1 MWCGSLLLLV
11 LVENLRRAC
20 SCATFSQLSLGCW
33 RIFLL
38 RVTEVSRHAGLA
50 WAKEAVHATRH
61 SLSQQRVDESVGQEW
76 LTKLCADW
84 LEITRNG
91 RFSLVFQEF
100 HWASSF
106 LRDELRNF
114 LVNMNNKSRE
124 SCHSPPSSS
133 VMSTSPSI
141 YPVPPTTYHCSGIG
155 RRSRSLLSSCTVF
168 QEKRNDERPASWKFQ
183 SVGLSAFSQ
192 KFLFH
197 LAVE

>member
-1 MWCGSLLLLV
+1 MLV
-11 LVENLRRAC
+11 LVEDLRRAC

-76 LTKLCADW
+76 LTTLCADW

-106 LRDELRNF
+106 LRDESRNF

-124 SCHSPPSSS
+124 SCHPPPIFFGHVHLPLHLSRAPNHLPLFRDRKALSLA
-133 VMSTSPSI
+133 SI
-141 YPVPPTTYHCSGIG
+141 QLYRV
-155 RRSRSLLSSCTVF
+155 SRKK
-168 QEKRNDERPASWKFQ
+168 E
-183 SVGLSAFSQ
+183 
-192 KFLFH
+192 
-197 LAVE
+197 